1 MSRWRSR
8 IERVEVFVLIGFM
21 GMGCV
26 VGNYRLWGE
35 DFVNSVGII
44 GFYYMEKNKFGF
56 LF

>member
-1 MSRWRSR
+1 M
-8 IERVEVFVLIGFM
+8 LIGFM
-21 GMGCV
+21 GTGCV